1 MLYKVLLNKHIRRVT
16 ACLVACLVI
25 MNMQSKVTMA
35 QKVEK
40 EKTTKLAIVIDDLG
54 NNMEGSEK
62 ILNLPIPL
70 TVAIMPFLPSTKADA
85 ELAHQNNKE
94 VIVHLPMEPLSGKAS
109 WLGPGAI
116 LAGLSDSEVKKRVEA
131 AIADVPYA
139 VGMNNHMGSKITKN
153 KHMMRIILS
162 VCKEHNLYFLDS
174 KTAHNS
180 VVAEVAEELGV
191 PYIVNNVFLDDH
203 YNEPHITK
211 QMNYVL
217 KTVKDRPRTVIIGH
231 VGPPGKY
238 TSAVIERAIPSL
250 QENTLIVPLTV
261 IIEDS
266 IIDDKIM

>member
-1 MLYKVLLNKHIRRVT
+1 MFYVIHKMFRARK
-16 ACLVACLVI
+16 VI
-25 MNMQSKVTMA
+25 MTLIACIIIFQLHSKMIFA
-35 QKVEK
+35 NEGEKVK
-40 EKTTKLAIVIDDLG
+40 ETKLAIVIDDLG

-85 ELAHQNNKE
+85 ELAHKNNKE
-94 VIVHLPMEPLSGKAS
+94 VIVHLPMEAIRGKAS

-116 LAGLSDSEVKKRVEA
+116 LSGMSDSEVKQRVES

-139 VGMNNHMGSKITKN
+139 VGMNNHMGSKITSN
-153 KHMMRIILS
+153 KHLMRIILS

-174 KTAHNS
+174 KTVQNS

-191 PYIVNNVFLDDH
+191 PYIVNNIFLDDH

-217 KTVKDRPRTVIIGH
+217 KTIEDRPRTVVIGH

-238 TSAVIERAIPSL
+238 TSTVIERAIPQL
-250 QENTLIVPLTV
+250 QQNTILVPLTT